1 MKAMSKISIFSF
13 QHLHV
18 DRIEKESLSCL
29 LLQNQKKQIHLHV
42 RRKAKK
48 MKETRKVCYNMILFN
63 SLLSFACY
71 FGVDLFLYRSD
82 FLYAFGL
89 SLLLVSLPLFFF
101 LVDYITDRIVYR

>member
-1 MKAMSKISIFSF
+1 
-13 QHLHV
+13 
-18 DRIEKESLSCL
+18 
-29 LLQNQKKQIHLHV
+29 
-42 RRKAKK
+42 
-48 MKETRKVCYNMILFN
+48 MILFN

>member
-1 MKAMSKISIFSF
+1 
-13 QHLHV
+13 
-18 DRIEKESLSCL
+18 
-29 LLQNQKKQIHLHV
+29 
-42 RRKAKK
+42 
-48 MKETRKVCYNMILFN
+48 MILFN
-63 SLLSFACY
+63 SLLSFTCY

>member
-1 MKAMSKISIFSF
+1 
-13 QHLHV
+13 
-18 DRIEKESLSCL
+18 
-29 LLQNQKKQIHLHV
+29 
-42 RRKAKK
+42 

-89 SLLLVSLPLFFF
+89 SLLLVSLPLFFGSF
-101 LVDYITDRIVYR
+101 ANVGVGENNAVSGRIKCVQHSEKFS